1 MCVECL
7 EKIAENLEKFE
18 QGGRTILPHEVWTA
32 LRSRCFVA
40 GAVRVSGFRALR
52 QGGGRW
58 TLTCVPVVR
67 QGRLDATDPARTEDV
82 DRGTIL

>member
-40 GAVRVSGFRALR
+40 GARLRVSRSST
-52 QGGGRW
+52 GRGSVD
-58 TLTCVPVVR
+58 TCVPVVR